1 MKYAE
6 YTVLLDDMT
15 YMDYRWYDD
24 EGYTKWHA
32 LCFEDKKVWE
42 SKTTL
47 IKGDHGDV
55 GFGVV

>member
-1 MKYAE
+1 
-6 YTVLLDDMT
+6 VLLDDMT